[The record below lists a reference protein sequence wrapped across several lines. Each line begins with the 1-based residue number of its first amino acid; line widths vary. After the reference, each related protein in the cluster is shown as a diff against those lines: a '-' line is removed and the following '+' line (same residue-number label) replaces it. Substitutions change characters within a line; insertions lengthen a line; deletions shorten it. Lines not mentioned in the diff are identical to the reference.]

1 MVLFRFDVGTERFLN
16 HTGVFVSESL
26 LYNIYSDSNVGSFH
40 WETVFLEMKLT
51 KFAGLFLNP
60 FKSSLS

>member
-16 HTGVFVSESL
+16 HSGVFVRESL

-40 WETVFLEMKLT
+40 WETVFL
-51 KFAGLFLNP
+51 
-60 FKSSLS
+60 